1 MLTEFDRILG
11 RKTSGLF
18 TDFNR
23 ILRRRLP
30 DCLRIFTGLWGGG
43 FRIVYGILPN
53 LVEQAYGLFTDFD
66 RIWGMRLTDCF
77 RNFTEFGGGGL
88 RIVYGFLADFGEEA
102 SGLFTDFYR
111 IWRRRLTD
119 LPNLEAEAY
128 GFGGLRIWD
137 WGSLGAETLKQQPP
151 SIGGKSL
158 ANCLWIGT
166 K

>member
-53 LVEQAYGLFTDFD
+53 LVEQAYGLFTDFYLD
-66 RIWGMRLTDCF
+66 LGD
-77 RNFTEFGGGGL
+77 
-88 RIVYGFLADFGEEA
+88 EA
-102 SGLFTDFYR
+102 YGLFPICYR

-119 LPNLEAEAY
+119 LPSLEAEAY